1 MTDDDRSWA
10 LLFRETLADDPE
22 WTAYM
27 RNVSPRTPL
36 RKAVEEYVR
45 LLSRRIALTEQESR
59 AAAALLTAIEESEF
73 ATADEF
79 FDAVERGEVSLKGRR
94 TRKRKPRED
103 RVPGW
108 DPEPRPAS

>member
-1 MTDDDRSWA
+1 MTDDGRSWA

-22 WTAYM
+22 WKAYM

-45 LLSRRIALTEQESR
+45 LLSLRIALTQQESR

-79 FDAVERGEVSLKGRR
+79 FDAVERGEVSLDG
-94 TRKRKPRED
+94 KPR
-103 RVPGW
+103 RRRGTRRSPA
-108 DPEPRPAS
+108 PKLEPHGA